1 MLFTGAAS
9 CTIVIMLERGLNETS
24 SYLQEMRQ
32 TLEMKPQILT
42 GFECF

>member
-1 MLFTGAAS
+1 
-9 CTIVIMLERGLNETS
+9 MLERGLNETS